1 VGVRSL
7 MDLKRTSFRVL
18 ENPTTCE
25 SAHGDFSFCRSLTI
39 SVDGCAVTV
48 EGVLPTWFMRQ
59 VALECI
65 KRVAGVAEVIDRIQV
80 VRDAPHDPEPQFHPA
95 FSKSATAQ
103 HMNEAEQ
110 IN

>member
-1 VGVRSL
+1 MQSNT
-7 MDLKRTSFRVL
+7 DLFSAS
-18 ENPTTCE
+18 CE
-25 SAHGDFSFCRSLTI
+25 SDLRESVENSLQRTGYLQHRSLTI
-39 SVDGCAVTV
+39 SVDGAAVTV

-65 KRVAGVAEVIDRIQV
+65 KRVAGVVEVIDRIQV